1 MGGIHAGVRRQHRM
15 EGRPTEQKMIWKDGI
30 HSNRT
35 ATADGRATG
44 RTDDNTEGRKE
55 GIDAGERLGE
65 SPILDGRAAAGG
77 TEDDME
83 GRSGRSQPLQL
94 IPHDHEFNPQQKK
107 KRKNRKSGRED
118 SASRE
123 WEIKA

>member
-1 MGGIHAGVRRQHRM
+1 MRRQHRM
-15 EGRPTEQKMIWKDGI
+15 EGWPTEQKMIWEDGV

-65 SPILDGRAAAGG
+65 SPILDGRAAAGR

>member
-44 RTDDNTEGRKE
+44 RTYDNTEGRKE

-65 SPILDGRAAAGG
+65 SPILDGRAAAGR

-94 IPHDHEFNPQQKK
+94 MPLDHEFTPQQQ
-107 KRKNRKSGRED
+107 REEA
-118 SASRE
+118 ASQDE
-123 WEIKA
+123 GQEP

>member
-1 MGGIHAGVRRQHRM
+1 MGGIHADVRRQHRM
-15 EGRPTEQKMIWKDGI
+15 EGRPTEHKMIWKDGI

-44 RTDDNTEGRKE
+44 RTYGNTEGRKE

-65 SPILDGRAAAGG
+65 SPILDGRAAAGR

-94 IPHDHEFNPQQKK
+94 MPLDHEFTPQQQ
-107 KRKNRKSGRED
+107 REEA
-118 SASRE
+118 ASQDE
-123 WEIKA
+123 GQGP